1 MIGKQ
6 KRMYGVIHIGS
17 VGLSLLIVDYGG
29 PDDVT
34 IVQEARRAA
43 GFGEEVFTQ
52 GELSFTSIRQMVR
65 IINGFRRIMADYE
78 VEEVMVYATAVLREA
93 KNSRMILDLIRVH
106 TGLSVEILDM
116 PQEIFYKHYALHYE
130 LTHNADVAAGT
141 TLYVDITSSAVG
153 LTIWQKDTLKYQ
165 QNLHIGTL
173 RVLESFRRA
182 QRDSYDFPKVLDEFL
197 GRILEPIWPMLEQY
211 EIDKVVLSGRE
222 SRLVAR
228 MMGFTTQQAMRIVS
242 PERFFRVF
250 QSSQSQTSTSLEHAY
265 GFTADETEK
274 LLPTLHLYAQIF
286 THVQPQRLLM
296 MSTTFLY
303 GAMLYYGA
311 RTTDEPALAFLR
323 EQHLELAKTMAARY
337 GGNIMHGETVAE
349 YVVILMKALRSVH
362 GLGERD
368 TYLLRM
374 AVFLHQI
381 GRFVNL
387 RQNGVHTYHI
397 IMGTDLFGL
406 TDLEKEMVAVVAYY
420 NYKGRPSDED
430 KPFRQLPEWVKM
442 VILKLVAVLRLAK
455 AMDKGEQH
463 KLYNVEAFLRR
474 GSLVIYYD
482 AKANTNT
489 LLEEWT
495 FAEETKLFTD
505 VFGLDAKLERRPQ

>member
-1 MIGKQ
+1 MQ
-6 KRMYGVIHIGS
+6 KKTRSFYYVKTSLRQGGVPAFPGEMGYNESTTEKRGTGHDRQTKTNVRRHS
-17 VGLSLLIVDYGG
+17 YLLIVDYGG

-211 EIDKVVLSGRE
+211 E
-222 SRLVAR
+222 
-228 MMGFTTQQAMRIVS
+228 M
-242 PERFFRVF
+242 
-250 QSSQSQTSTSLEHAY
+250 SSC
-265 GFTADETEK
+265 
-274 LLPTLHLYAQIF
+274 P
-286 THVQPQRLLM
+286 
-296 MSTTFLY
+296 
-303 GAMLYYGA
+303 
-311 RTTDEPALAFLR
+311 
-323 EQHLELAKTMAARY
+323 
-337 GGNIMHGETVAE
+337 GGN
-349 YVVILMKALRSVH
+349 RDWS
-362 GLGERD
+362 LG
-368 TYLLRM
+368 
-374 AVFLHQI
+374 
-381 GRFVNL
+381 
-387 RQNGVHTYHI
+387 
-397 IMGTDLFGL
+397 
-406 TDLEKEMVAVVAYY
+406 
-420 NYKGRPSDED
+420 
-430 KPFRQLPEWVKM
+430 
-442 VILKLVAVLRLAK
+442 
-455 AMDKGEQH
+455 
-463 KLYNVEAFLRR
+463 
-474 GSLVIYYD
+474 
-482 AKANTNT
+482 
-489 LLEEWT
+489 
-495 FAEETKLFTD
+495 
-505 VFGLDAKLERRPQ
+505 